1 MFRAL
6 TIAWAVLATVAVNGL
21 FVARLFVPFSLHSA
35 LGWVLIGLAG
45 TMFAG
50 GAMLIARRRT
60 GRAVPRFRVGEWAL
74 VTALTAAVGAG
85 MLALAPVLGW

>member
-1 MFRAL
+1 MVRGL
-6 TIAWAVLATVAVNGL
+6 TLAWAVLATVAVNGL
-21 FVARLFVPFSLHSA
+21 IAARLFVPFSLHTA
-35 LGWVLIGLAG
+35 LGWVMIGLAG

-50 GAMLIARRRT
+50 GAVLIARRRA
-60 GRAVPRFRVGEWAL
+60 GVVGPPFRVGEWAL